1 MGKTYRYDG
10 MADRDIRKARSR
22 GNVRQAER
30 YTRNDRRNA
39 KAQIE
44 DALNLVFDDNHELCD
59 NSPCV
64 DCQMD
69 NKVAD
74 WYNESIMDEM
84 ERDLMGYGISDM
96 DYQLDYDYSNV
107 RDICEGC
114 QSHKLDCICH
124 TF

>member
-44 DALNLVFDDNHELCD
+44 DALNLVLDDNHEFCD
-59 NSPCV
+59 NSPCA
-64 DCQMD
+64 DCQ
-69 NKVAD
+69 KEEAHQI
-74 WYNESIMDEM
+74 WYDDFMRQEM
-84 ERDLMGYGISDM
+84 EAW
-96 DYQLDYDYSNV
+96 DYTFDDSLDYDYSELRN
-107 RDICEGC
+107 ICEDC
-114 QSHKLDCICH
+114 QSHKLDCICD